1 MTDPRSTLRSTFQH
15 FILGFFASLA
25 LGAAA
30 NSIESIGL
38 YILDDMPLV
47 YDALHVAPI
56 IDIQRSLP

>member
-1 MTDPRSTLRSTFQH
+1 MSDSRSTLRSAFH
-15 FILGFFASLA
+15 HGILGLLASLA
-25 LGAAA
+25 LGAAV

-47 YDALHVAPI
+47 YDSLHMAPI